1 MGTAGELPHSSSAPV
16 IVRRFLSARRVAQVS
31 VAVRQCRVAAIS
43 LGVAALVALSAR
55 GAAASPAG
63 FPLHQGYFYTQT
75 GGGGGLGYSVV
86 DAPGARLWSAF
97 QDLGGP
103 ELLGY
108 PISQPW
114 RQAPFVYQAFQGA
127 VLQAG
132 PDGEVRPTN
141 IYDALSAAGHDSW
154 LRDFKGVPP
163 GALLPPDTGP
173 LARLEALAAASEIA
187 DFWRSAPNAL
197 TRFGLPLGYASA
209 PDGGVLRAQ
218 RAVLRLSDGQVRLA
232 PAGDHFKQAGMIPA
246 PSMVPVAPP
255 RIPRPLVEAHSPL
268 VTSVAFDPSGA
279 TFATGGYDR
288 RVVIWDRA
296 TLTPIH
302 ELEGHY
308 DGIYEVAFAP
318 DGSLLASASEDDT
331 VRLWDTRSGE
341 QIHVLQADE
350 RWFTSV
356 AFSSDGTLVAATT
369 YAAAHVWD
377 VVTGEH
383 LAKFDD
389 IDAWS
394 NGVAFTPD
402 GGGLITTGWARA
414 DIWDMATGERLL
426 EFIEQHSRAVLSLA
440 ISPDG
445 TRLATGADDNTAV
458 LWDATNGSALA
469 TLAGHSDSVWQVAFS
484 PDGRR
489 VATSSS
495 DGTVGVWDVATA
507 IRLYSLT
514 GHTTDVQGLSYSP
527 DGEILLSGS
536 WDGDV
541 GVWLT
546 AQSELAAQAALP
558 APVNAM
564 DFSPHGTSVA
574 VALDDGSLV
583 IVGTDG
589 AIRASIAAHD
599 RPAGA
604 VAYSPNGQ
612 IVASGGDDGRV
623 RLWDAA
629 HGALLAEAPAV
640 PDSVTAL
647 TFAADG
653 HLLAGDARGVVRR
666 LDPTNGAQGWAV
678 TASGP
683 VTSLAS
689 DGTGLAAVGTYREVL
704 LLDSATGVERL
715 RLTGFDDWIRAIR
728 FDRQVA
734 EMALADGETIK
745 ILASGSNSLLREIEP
760 DEGLI
765 TSLAYRPDG
774 NELAIGAYQRALL
787 LDPTGSLKLGRAID
801 AHIDW
806 IRALAYSPDGALLA
820 TVGDDRALRFW
831 ITHAD

>member
-1 MGTAGELPHSSSAPV
+1 MFGQIRRPTRQLIRPAKA
-16 IVRRFLSARRVAQVS
+16 VRRFRV
-31 VAVRQCRVAAIS
+31 
-43 LGVAALVALSAR
+43 GVATIAVIALLAIPSTATASAP
-55 GAAASPAG
+55 AS
-63 FPLHQGYFYTQT
+63 FPLQQGFFYTQT
-75 GGGGGLGYSVV
+75 GGGGGLGYAVV
-86 DAPGARLWSAF
+86 DDRDAQLWTAYE
-97 QDLGGP
+97 DLGGH
-103 ELLGY
+103 ETLGF

-114 RQAPFVYQAFQGA
+114 REAPFVYQAFQRA

-132 PDGEVRPTN
+132 PDGAVRPTN
-141 IYDALSAAGHDSW
+141 IYDVLSAEGHDSW
-154 LRDFKGVPP
+154 LLDFKGVPA
-163 GALLPPDTGP
+163 GTSLPSDTGP
-173 LARLEALAAASEIA
+173 LARLEALTAASEIT
-187 DFWRSAPNAL
+187 DFWRAAPDAL
-197 TRFGLPLGYASA
+197 SRFGLPLGYAST

-218 RAVLRLSDGQVRLA
+218 RAVLRLNNGQVRLA
-232 PAGDHFKQAGMIPA
+232 PAGDHFKQAGMIPLA
-246 PSMVPVAPP
+246 ATIPVAPP
-255 RIPRPLVEAHSPL
+255 HIPRRLVEAHSPL
-268 VTSVAFDPSGA
+268 VTSVAFDPSGF
-279 TFATGGYDR
+279 TFVTGGFDR

-308 DGIYEVAFAP
+308 DGIYEVAFSP
-318 DGSLLASASEDDT
+318 DGSLVASASEDDT
-331 VRLWDTRSGE
+331 VRLWDSRSGE
-341 QIHVLQADE
+341 QVQVLQADE

-356 AFSSDGTLVAATT
+356 AFSPDGSRVAATT
-369 YAAAHVWD
+369 YAAAHVWN
-377 VVTGEH
+377 VATGEH
-383 LAKFDD
+383 IAEFDD

-414 DIWDMATGERLL
+414 DIWDMANGERLL
-426 EFIEQHSRAVLSLA
+426 EFVEQHSRAVLSLA

-495 DGTVGVWDVATA
+495 DGTVGVWDVATGS
-507 IRLYSLT
+507 RLYSLT
-514 GHTTDVQGLSYSP
+514 GNTTDVQGLSFSP

-546 AQSELAAQAALP
+546 ALSELAAETALP
-558 APVNAM
+558 APVNAV
-564 DFSPHGTSVA
+564 DYSPHGTSVA
-574 VALDDGSLV
+574 AALDDGSLV
-583 IVGTDG
+583 IVGIDG

-599 RPAGA
+599 RPARA
-604 VAYSPNGQ
+604 VAYSPDGH

-623 RLWDAA
+623 RIWDSSQ
-629 HGALLAEAPAV
+629 GTLLAEAPAV
-640 PDSVTAL
+640 PDSITAL
-647 TFAADG
+647 EFTSDG
-653 HLLAGDARGVVRR
+653 QVLAGDARGVVRR
-666 LDPTNGAQGWAV
+666 LDARSGAELWGAAGLA
-678 TASGP
+678 TP
-683 VTSLAS
+683 VTSLATNGA
-689 DGTGLAAVGTYREVL
+689 DLAAAGTFREVL
-704 LLDSATGVERL
+704 LLDAVSGAERL

-728 FDRQVA
+728 FDPQVA

-760 DEGLI
+760 AAGLI
-765 TSLAYRPDG
+765 TSLSYRPHGD
-774 NELAIGAYQRALL
+774 ELAIGAYQRALL
-787 LDPTGSLKLGRAID
+787 RDPTGSIELGRAID

-831 ITHAD
+831 ITRAD

>member
-1 MGTAGELPHSSSAPV
+1 M
-16 IVRRFLSARRVAQVS
+16 
-31 VAVRQCRVAAIS
+31 S
-43 LGVAALVALSAR
+43 LGVAALVALSAT

-63 FPLHQGYFYTQT
+63 FPLQQGYFYTQT

-86 DAPGARLWSAF
+86 DTPGARLWTAF

-114 RQAPFVYQAFQGA
+114 RQAPFVYQAFQRA

-154 LRDFKGVPP
+154 LRHFKGVPP

-173 LARLEALAAASEIA
+173 LARLEALTAPSEIA
-187 DFWRSAPNAL
+187 DFWRNAPNAL

-218 RAVLRLSDGQVRLA
+218 RAVLRLSEGQVQLA

-246 PSMVPVAPP
+246 PNTVPVVPP

-268 VTSVAFDPSGA
+268 VTSVAFAPSGA

-288 RVVIWDRA
+288 RVVIWDRS

-308 DGIYEVAFAP
+308 DGIYEVAYSP
-318 DGSLLASASEDDT
+318 DGALVASASEDDT
-331 VRLWDTRSGE
+331 VRLWDTHTGE
-341 QIHVLQADE
+341 QLQVLQADE

-356 AFSSDGTLVAATT
+356 AFSPDGTLVAATT

-394 NGVAFTPD
+394 NGIAFSPD
-402 GGGLITTGWARA
+402 GSRLVTSGWAGA

-426 EFIEQHSRAVLSLA
+426 SLTEYHSRAVLSLA

-445 TRLATGADDNTAV
+445 TRIATGADDSLAV
-458 LWDATNGSALA
+458 LWDANNGSALA
-469 TLAGHSDSVWQVAFS
+469 TLKGHSDSVWQVAFS

-489 VATSSS
+489 LATASS
-495 DGTVGVWDVATA
+495 DATVAVWDVATA
-507 IRLYSLT
+507 TRLYSLT
-514 GHTTDVQGLSYSP
+514 GHTSDIQGLSFSP
-527 DGEILLSGS
+527 DGELLLSGS

-541 GVWLT
+541 GVWQT
-546 AQSELAAQAALP
+546 ALSELAAQAALP
-558 APVNAM
+558 APVNAA
-564 DFSPHGTSVA
+564 DFSPRGTA
-574 VALDDGSLV
+574 VATALNDGSLV

-599 RPAGA
+599 RPARA
-604 VAYSPNGQ
+604 VAYSPDGQ

-629 HGALLAEAPAV
+629 LGVLLSEAPAV

-666 LDPTNGAQGWAV
+666 LDPSNGAENWVVMGY
-678 TASGP
+678 GP
-683 VTSLAS
+683 VTSLAT
-689 DGTGLAAVGTYREVL
+689 DGAGLAAVGTYRELL
-704 LLDSATGVERL
+704 LLDAVTGVERL
-715 RLTGFDDWIRAIR
+715 RLTGLDDWIRAIR
-728 FDRQVA
+728 FGPQAA
-734 EMALADGETIK
+734 EMALADGATIK
-745 ILASGSNSLLREIEP
+745 ILASGSNNLLREIEP
-760 DEGLI
+760 DVGLI

-774 NELAIGAYQRALL
+774 NDLAIGAYQRALL
-787 LDPTGSLKLGRAID
+787 RDPTGSLKLGRAID

-831 ITHAD
+831 ITRTD

>member
-1 MGTAGELPHSSSAPV
+1 MAGRFWRQTPTIIRFPAV
-16 IVRRFLSARRVAQVS
+16 DRRGRVAL
-31 VAVRQCRVAAIS
+31 AG
-43 LGVAALVALSAR
+43 LAALVLMALPAT
-55 GAAASPAG
+55 GAAAGPAS
-63 FPLHQGYFYTQT
+63 FPLHQGFFYTQT
-75 GGGGGLGYSVV
+75 GGGEGLGFSVT
-86 DAPGARLWSAF
+86 DAPGAPLWTAF
-97 QDLGGP
+97 QDIGGH

-108 PISQPW
+108 PVSQRW
-114 RQAPFVYQAFQGA
+114 REAPFVYQAFQRA
-127 VLQAG
+127 VLQAT
-132 PDGEVRPTN
+132 PDGRVRLTN
-141 IYDALSAAGHDSW
+141 IYDLLSAAGHDPW
-154 LRDFKGVPP
+154 LQTVKGVPP
-163 GALLPPDTGP
+163 AAPLPPEAGP
-173 LARLEALAAASEIA
+173 LARLETLAAAPEINE
-187 DFWRSAPNAL
+187 FWRSAPNAL
-197 TRFGLPLGYASA
+197 TRFGQPLGYASSTH
-209 PDGGVLRAQ
+209 GGVLRAQ
-218 RAVLRLSDGQVRLA
+218 RAVLRLHDGVVRLA
-232 PAGDHFKQAGMIPA
+232 PAGDHFKQAGMIPGQRTA
-246 PSMVPVAPP
+246 PVAPP
-255 RIPRPLVEAHSPL
+255 QIPRPLIEAHSPL
-268 VTSVAFDPSGA
+268 VTSVAFAPSGA

-308 DGIYEVAFAP
+308 DGIYEVAYSP
-318 DGSLLASASEDDT
+318 DGALVASASEDDT
-331 VRLWDTRSGE
+331 VRLWDIRSGE
-341 QIHVLQADE
+341 QVQVLQADE

-356 AFSSDGTLVAATT
+356 AFSPDGSLVAATT

-426 EFIEQHSRAVLSLA
+426 EFVEQHSRAVLSLA

-445 TRLATGADDNTAV
+445 RRLATGADDNTAV
-458 LWDATNGSALA
+458 LWDATDGSALA

-507 IRLYSLT
+507 TRLYSLT

-546 AQSELAAQAALP
+546 ALSELAAETALP
-558 APVNAM
+558 APVNAV

-574 VALDDGSLV
+574 AALDDGSLV

-599 RPAGA
+599 RPARA
-604 VAYSPNGQ
+604 AAYSPDGQ

-629 HGALLAEAPAV
+629 LGVLLSEAPTV

-666 LDPTNGAQGWAV
+666 LDPSSGAENWVLTG
-678 TASGP
+678 SGP
-683 VTSLAS
+683 VTSLAT
-689 DGTGLAAVGTYREVL
+689 DGADLAAVGTYREVL
-704 LLDSATGVERL
+704 LLDASTGVERL
-715 RLTGFDDWIRAIR
+715 RLTGLDDWIRAIR
-728 FDRQVA
+728 FDPDAA
-734 EMALADGETIK
+734 EMAVADGETVK
-745 ILASGSNSLLREIEP
+745 ILARGSNSLLREIEP
-760 DEGLI
+760 EAGLI
-765 TSLAYRPDG
+765 TSLAYQPQGD
-774 NELAIGAYQRALL
+774 ELAIAAYQRALL
-787 LDPTGSLKLGRAID
+787 RDPTGSLKLGRAID

-831 ITHAD
+831 VTRAD

>member
-1 MGTAGELPHSSSAPV
+1 MDRATLMGRQLRGG
-16 IVRRFLSARRVAQVS
+16 I
-31 VAVRQCRVAAIS
+31 AVLLAF
-43 LGVAALVALSAR
+43 ALLAFPTV
-55 GAAASPAG
+55 GAASTPAS
-63 FPLHQGYFYTQT
+63 FPLQRGFFYTQT
-75 GGGGGLGYSVV
+75 GGGGGLGYAVV
-86 DAPGARLWSAF
+86 DARDAQFWTAYEE
-97 QDLGGP
+97 LGSH
-103 ELLGY
+103 ETLGF
-108 PISQPW
+108 PISRPW
-114 RQAPFVYQAFQGA
+114 HEAPFVYQAFQRA
-127 VLQAG
+127 VLQTG

-141 IYDALSAAGHDSW
+141 IYDVLSAAGHDRW
-154 LRDFKGVPP
+154 LLDFKGVPP
-163 GALLPPDTGP
+163 GTSLPAEAGP
-173 LARLEALAAASEIA
+173 LARLEALTAASEIT
-187 DFWRSAPNAL
+187 DFWRAAPDAL
-197 TRFGLPLGYASA
+197 SRFGLPLGYRSI
-209 PDGGVLRAQ
+209 PEGGVLRSQ
-218 RAVLRLSDGQVRLA
+218 RAVLRLHEGKVQLA
-232 PAGDHFKQAGMIPA
+232 PAGDHFKQAGMIPVA
-246 PSMVPVAPP
+246 ATMPVAPP
-255 RIPRPLVEAHSPL
+255 RIPRRLVEAHSPL
-268 VTSVAFDPSGA
+268 VTSVAFDPSGS
-279 TFATGGYDR
+279 TFVTGGFDR
-288 RVVIWDRA
+288 RVVIWDRT

-308 DGIYEVAFAP
+308 DGIYEVAFSP
-318 DGSLLASASEDDT
+318 DGALVASASEDDT

-341 QIHVLQADE
+341 QVQVLQADE

-356 AFSSDGTLVAATT
+356 AFSPDGTLVAATT

-377 VVTGEH
+377 VATGEH
-383 LAKFDD
+383 IAEFDD

-402 GGGLITTGWARA
+402 GGGLITSGWARA

-426 EFIEQHSRAVLSLA
+426 EFVEQHSRAVLSLA

-507 IRLYSLT
+507 RRLYSLT
-514 GHTTDVQGLSYSP
+514 GHTTDVQGLSFSP

-546 AQSELAAQAALP
+546 ALSELAAETALP
-558 APVNAM
+558 APVNAV
-564 DFSPHGTSVA
+564 DYRPHGTSVA
-574 VALDDGSLV
+574 AVLDDGSLV

-589 AIRASIAAHD
+589 AIQASIAAHD
-599 RPAGA
+599 RPARA
-604 VAYSPNGQ
+604 VAYSPDGLF
-612 IVASGGDDGRV
+612 VASGGDDGRV
-623 RLWDAA
+623 RIWDSSQ
-629 HGALLAEAPAV
+629 GTLLAEAPVV

-653 HLLAGDARGVVRR
+653 YLLAGDARGVVRR
-666 LDPTNGAQGWAV
+666 LDPSNGAENWVVIG
-678 TASGP
+678 SGP
-683 VTSLAS
+683 VTSLAT
-689 DGTGLAAVGTYREVL
+689 DGTDLAAVGTYREVL
-704 LLDSATGVERL
+704 LLDAGTGVERL

-728 FDRQVA
+728 FDPQVA
-734 EMALADGETIK
+734 EMALADGDTIK

-760 DEGLI
+760 EVGLI
-765 TSLAYRPDG
+765 TSLAYGPDG
-774 NELAIGAYQRALL
+774 GELAVGAYQLALRR
-787 LDPTGSLKLGRAID
+787 DPTGSLKLGRAID

-831 ITHAD
+831 ITRAD

>member
-1 MGTAGELPHSSSAPV
+1 M
-16 IVRRFLSARRVAQVS
+16 IVRRFLSVRPAARVS
-31 VAVRQCRVAAIS
+31 VAVRKWRVAAAS
-43 LGVAALVALSAR
+43 FGVAALVALPAT
-55 GAAASPAG
+55 GAAASPAS
-63 FPLHQGYFYTQT
+63 FPLQQGFFYTQT
-75 GGGGGLGYSVV
+75 GGGGGLGYAVR
-86 DAPGARLWSAF
+86 DEPGAAFWTAF
-97 QDLGGP
+97 QDSGGH
-103 ELLGY
+103 EILGY
-108 PISQPW
+108 PVSQPW
-114 RQAPFVYQAFQGA
+114 RDGPFTIQAFQRA
-127 VLQAG
+127 LLQAG
-132 PDGEVRPTN
+132 PDGNVRPAN
-141 IYDALSAAGHDSW
+141 IYDLLSAAGHDSW
-154 LRDFKGVPP
+154 LQTVKGVPS
-163 GALLPPDTGP
+163 ATHLPPDSGP
-173 LARLEALAAASEIA
+173 LARLSALAVASEIEE
-187 DFWRSAPNAL
+187 FWREAPNAL
-197 TRFGLPLGYASA
+197 DRFGLPLGYASGA
-209 PDGGVLRAQ
+209 DGGVLRAQ

-246 PSMVPVAPP
+246 PSTVPLAPP

-302 ELEGHY
+302 ELLGHF
-308 DGIYEVAFAP
+308 DGIYEVAYSP

-341 QIHVLQADE
+341 QVHVLQADE

-356 AFSSDGTLVAATT
+356 AFSPDGTLVAATT

-377 VVTGEH
+377 VATGEH
-383 LAKFDD
+383 RAKFDD

-402 GGGLITTGWARA
+402 GGGLITSGWARA

-458 LWDATNGSALA
+458 LWDATEGSALA

-507 IRLYSLT
+507 TRLYSLT

-546 AQSELAAQAALP
+546 ALSELAAETTLP
-558 APVNAM
+558 APVNAV
-564 DFSPHGTSVA
+564 DYSPLGASVA
-574 VALDDGSLV
+574 AALDDGSLV

-599 RPAGA
+599 RPARA
-604 VAYSPNGQ
+604 VAYSPDGQ

-623 RLWDAA
+623 RLWDASI
-629 HGALLAEAPAV
+629 GVLLSEAPAV

-666 LDPTNGAQGWAV
+666 LDPSNGAENWAV
-678 TASGP
+678 MASGP
-683 VTSLAS
+683 ITALAT
-689 DGTGLAAVGTYREVL
+689 DGSGLAAVGTYREVL
-704 LLDSATGVERL
+704 LLDAATGAERL
-715 RLTGFDDWIRAIR
+715 RLTGLDDWIRAIR
-728 FDRQVA
+728 FAPRVA
-734 EMALADGETIK
+734 EMALADGEAIK

-760 DEGLI
+760 EAGLI
-765 TSLAYRPDG
+765 TSLAYRPVGD
-774 NELAIGAYQRALL
+774 ELAIGVYQRALL
-787 LDPTGSLKLGRAID
+787 RDPTGSLKLGRAID

-806 IRALAYSPDGALLA
+806 IRAVAYSPDGALLA

-831 ITHAD
+831 ITRAD

>member
-1 MGTAGELPHSSSAPV
+1 MFGQIRRPARQLIRPAKA
-16 IVRRFLSARRVAQVS
+16 VRRFRV
-31 VAVRQCRVAAIS
+31 
-43 LGVAALVALSAR
+43 GVATIAVIALLAIPSTATASAP
-55 GAAASPAG
+55 AS
-63 FPLHQGYFYTQT
+63 FPLQQGFFYTQT
-75 GGGGGLGYSVV
+75 GGGGGLGYAVV
-86 DAPGARLWSAF
+86 DDRDAQLWTAYE
-97 QDLGGP
+97 DLGGH
-103 ELLGY
+103 ETLGF

-114 RQAPFVYQAFQGA
+114 REAPFVYQAFQRA

-141 IYDALSAAGHDSW
+141 IYDVLSAEGHDSW
-154 LRDFKGVPP
+154 LLDFKGVPP
-163 GALLPPDTGP
+163 GTSMPPDAGP
-173 LARLEALAAASEIA
+173 LARLETLTAASEIT
-187 DFWRSAPNAL
+187 DFWRAAQDAL
-197 TRFGLPLGYASA
+197 SRFGLPLGYAST

-218 RAVLRLSDGQVRLA
+218 RAVLRLNNGQVRLA
-232 PAGDHFKQAGMIPA
+232 PAGDHFKQAGMIPLA
-246 PSMVPVAPP
+246 ATMPVAPP
-255 RIPRPLVEAHSPL
+255 RIPRRLVEAHSPL
-268 VTSVAFDPSGA
+268 VTSVAFDPSGSM
-279 TFATGGYDR
+279 FATGGFDR
-288 RVVIWDRA
+288 RVVIWDRV

-308 DGIYEVAFAP
+308 DGIYEVAFSP
-318 DGSLLASASEDDT
+318 DGSLVASASEDDT

-341 QIHVLQADE
+341 QVQVLQADE

-356 AFSSDGTLVAATT
+356 AFSPDGTLVAATT
-369 YAAAHVWD
+369 YAAAHLWD
-377 VVTGEH
+377 VATGEH
-383 LAKFDD
+383 LAEFDD

-402 GGGLITTGWARA
+402 GGGLITSGWARA
-414 DIWDMATGERLL
+414 DIWDMATGERRL
-426 EFIEQHSRAVLSLA
+426 EFVDRHSRAVLSLA

-495 DGTVGVWDVATA
+495 DGTVGVWDVATGS
-507 IRLYSLT
+507 RLYSLT
-514 GHTTDVQGLSYSP
+514 GHTTDVQGLSFSP

-546 AQSELAAQAALP
+546 ALSELAAETALP
-558 APVNAM
+558 APVNAV
-564 DFSPHGTSVA
+564 DYGPHGTSVA
-574 VALDDGSLV
+574 AALDDGSLV

-589 AIRASIAAHD
+589 AVRASIAAHD
-599 RPAGA
+599 RPARA
-604 VAYSPNGQ
+604 VAYSPDGQ

-623 RLWDAA
+623 RIWDSSQ
-629 HGALLAEAPAV
+629 GTLLAEAPAV
-640 PDSVTAL
+640 PDSITAL
-647 TFAADG
+647 EFTSDG
-653 HLLAGDARGVVRR
+653 QVLAGDARGVVRR
-666 LDPTNGAQGWAV
+666 LDARSGAELWGAAGLA
-678 TASGP
+678 TP
-683 VTSLAS
+683 VTSLATNGA
-689 DGTGLAAVGTYREVL
+689 DLAAAGTFREVL
-704 LLDSATGVERL
+704 LLDAVSGAERL

-728 FDRQVA
+728 FDPQVA

-760 DEGLI
+760 AAGLI
-765 TSLAYRPDG
+765 TSLSYRPHGD
-774 NELAIGAYQRALL
+774 ELAIGAYQRALL
-787 LDPTGSLKLGRAID
+787 RDPTGSLELGRAID

-831 ITHAD
+831 ITRAD

>member
-1 MGTAGELPHSSSAPV
+1 M
-16 IVRRFLSARRVAQVS
+16 IVRRFLSVRPAARVS
-31 VAVRQCRVAAIS
+31 VAVRKWRVAVAS
-43 LGVAALVALSAR
+43 FGVAVLVALSAT
-55 GAAASPAG
+55 GAAASPAS
-63 FPLHQGYFYTQT
+63 FPLQHGFFYTQT

-86 DAPGARLWSAF
+86 DAPGAPIWTSF
-97 QDLGGP
+97 QGLGGH

-114 RQAPFVYQAFQGA
+114 HAAPFVYQAFQRA
-127 VLQAG
+127 VLQVG
-132 PDGEVRPTN
+132 PDGEVRPAN
-141 IYDALSAAGHDSW
+141 IYDVLSSAGHDPW
-154 LRDFKGVPP
+154 LLDFKGIPP
-163 GALLPPDTGP
+163 STLLPADTGP
-173 LARLEALAAASEIA
+173 LARLEVLSAASEVT
-187 DFWRSAPNAL
+187 DFWRASPNAL

-246 PSMVPVAPP
+246 PSTVPLAPP

-302 ELEGHY
+302 ELLGHF
-308 DGIYEVAFAP
+308 DGIYEVAYSP

-341 QIHVLQADE
+341 QVHVLQADE

-356 AFSSDGTLVAATT
+356 AFSPDGTLVAATT

-377 VVTGEH
+377 VATGEH

-402 GGGLITTGWARA
+402 GGGLITSGWARA

-484 PDGRR
+484 PNGRR

-507 IRLYSLT
+507 TRLYSLT
-514 GHTTDVQGLSYSP
+514 GHTTDVQGLSFSP

-546 AQSELAAQAALP
+546 ALSELAAETALP
-558 APVNAM
+558 ASGNAV
-564 DFSPHGTSVA
+564 DYSPLGTSVA
-574 VALDDGSLV
+574 AALDNGWLV

-589 AIRASIAAHD
+589 AIRASVAAHD
-599 RPAGA
+599 RPARVA
-604 VAYSPNGQ
+604 AYSPDGQ

-629 HGALLAEAPAV
+629 HGALLSEAPAV

-666 LDPTNGAQGWAV
+666 LDPSNGAENWAV
-678 TASGP
+678 MASGP
-683 VTSLAS
+683 ITALAT
-689 DGTGLAAVGTYREVL
+689 DGSGLAAVGTYREVL
-704 LLDSATGVERL
+704 LLDAATGAERL
-715 RLTGFDDWIRAIR
+715 RLTGLDDWIRAIR
-728 FDRQVA
+728 FAPRVA
-734 EMALADGETIK
+734 EMALADGAAIK

-760 DEGLI
+760 EAGLI
-765 TSLAYRPDG
+765 TSLAYRPVGD
-774 NELAIGAYQRALL
+774 ELAIGVYQRALL
-787 LDPTGSLKLGRAID
+787 RDPTGSLKLGRAID

-806 IRALAYSPDGALLA
+806 IRAVAYSPDGALLA

-831 ITHAD
+831 ITRVD